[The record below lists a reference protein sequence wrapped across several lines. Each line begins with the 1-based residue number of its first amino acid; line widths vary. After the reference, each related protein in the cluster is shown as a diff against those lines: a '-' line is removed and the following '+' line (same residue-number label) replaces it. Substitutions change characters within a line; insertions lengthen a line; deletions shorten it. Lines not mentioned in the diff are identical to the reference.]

1 MGVITAS
8 TLAMGA
14 KVAAGAAQTGLSFA
28 QYNKQRKLQLEAQ
41 DEARKAIESA
51 KKRLEVNYMDALSV
65 IKEPYELQREAL
77 ISSGAQAIEAARESQ
92 RGVAGTAGRVQMAMN
107 EGQAGIR
114 RDMGREMMELER
126 LSAAEDARLAGSLSA
141 IEREE
146 AAGAQLARREALR
159 MQQAAMQQGLSGL
172 TRTLG
177 SAIELGTEIDETT
190 ARNRPKIDT
199 GGLDGTDFSA
209 TSISGQ
215 SPASLD
221 ISASQPFDV
230 NMQAPMSYGGFR
242 LPTEY
247 SGMSFAEIANML
259 NVPQDMD
266 ISQLVKL
273 IYQ

>member
-1 MGVITAS
+1 
-8 TLAMGA
+8 
-14 KVAAGAAQTGLSFA
+14 
-28 QYNKQRKLQLEAQ
+28 
-41 DEARKAIESA
+41 
-51 KKRLEVNYMDALSV
+51 MDALSI

-107 EGQAGIR
+107 EAQSGIR
-114 RDMGREMMELER
+114 RDMGKEMMDLER
-126 LSAAEDARLAGSLSA
+126 MSAIEDARLAGSLSA
-141 IEREE
+141 IEQQE
-146 AAGAQLARREALR
+146 ASGAQLARREALR

-190 ARNRPKIDT
+190 ARNT
-199 GGLDGTDFSA
+199 QLQNQGGLGGTDFSA

-221 ISASQPFDV
+221 LSASQPFDI
-230 NMQAPMSYGGFR
+230 NMQAPMSFDGFR

-247 SGMSFAEIANML
+247 SGMTFAEISSML
-259 NVPQDMD
+259 NAPPDMD